1 MPSVPD
7 VNLCQSSV
15 SLFDDVCV
23 RVNKAVVFA
32 DDGFAEILH
41 WHGGVTSLLNAGVQ
55 DVREFNSF
63 EVCSFVCQYLV
74 LPSFQYKYFIVTS
87 INNS

>member
-7 VNLCQSSV
+7 VNICQSSI
-15 SLFDDVCV
+15 SLFDDICV

-63 EVCSFVCQYLV
+63 EVCNLVFQHLV
-74 LPSFQYKYFIVTS
+74 LCN
-87 INNS
+87 INFLLSQL